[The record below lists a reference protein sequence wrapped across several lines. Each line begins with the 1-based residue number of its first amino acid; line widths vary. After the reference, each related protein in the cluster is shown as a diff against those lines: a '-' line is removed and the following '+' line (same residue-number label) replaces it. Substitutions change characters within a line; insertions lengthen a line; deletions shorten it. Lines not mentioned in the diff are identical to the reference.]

1 MEEAT
6 TRIESLIPYREIA
19 WDPKRKLGTLNT
31 EDSPWAI
38 AAKLGRYLLS
48 DARTDF
54 DAQRELAVDCYCT
67 LFGARREY
75 LAPFDRDDA
84 PSWAEVRGMQPTALS
99 SDDTAKEAYAK
110 ACGEYLAGSIVRQA
124 DPRKKDNAVWCF
136 WDREADCLAV
146 IGQKDVKA
154 RYLGESRWGS
164 TANRRATVRVR
175 ALRLPT
181 ALGAIELV
189 GDDPETALTVCRE
202 GKAKRS
208 WRDRVRLVRD
218 DEGNVVYDDLVSESG
233 AVIGIQARRT
243 VVPNEARE
251 RFMRAAAA
259 RWGEEHMRS
268 SMRRWA
274 CHGHSATVFED
285 KMHCDEAHRSAA
297 GQGFIGSRFGKVE
310 IDDDVDLGLYRRLD
324 EEFAM
329 RSKAGELPAI
339 DLSAHQL
346 RFRKT
351 LRHRATGL
359 FAFLLPEAP
368 HRGIAVDIRTPSSM
382 LHEMAHAFD
391 FENGLLSL
399 QPGFGAVRDAFRAG
413 ASPFAMEASDSEW
426 KYAHVPTEI
435 FARSWEVYAAMRGIG
450 GSFAKA
456 LPDLTKGT
464 NHWMYEPLIENKALV
479 CEYFD
484 ALIADRGILAVA

>member
-54 DAQRELAVDCYCT
+54 DAQRELAIDCYCA
-67 LFGARREY
+67 LFGARRES
-75 LAPFDRDDA
+75 LAPFRRDE
-84 PSWAEVRGMQPTALS
+84 PSWAEARSMQPTAPS
-99 SDDTAKEAYAK
+99 SDDEAKEAYAK
-110 ACGEYLAGSIVRQA
+110 ACREALAGSIARQA
-124 DPRKKDNAVWCF
+124 DPGKKDNAVWCF

-146 IGQKDVKA
+146 IGQRDVRA

-164 TANRRATVRVR
+164 RVNRRATVRVR

-181 ALGAIELV
+181 ALGAIELI

-208 WRDRVRLVRD
+208 WRDHVRLVRD
-218 DEGNVVYDDLVSESG
+218 DEGNVVYDDMVSESG
-233 AVIGIQARRT
+233 AVIGIQARKA

-251 RFMRAAAA
+251 RLMRAATA
-259 RWGEEHMRS
+259 RWGEENMRS

-297 GQGFIGSRFGKVE
+297 GQGFMGSRFGKVE
-310 IDDDVDLGLYRRLD
+310 IDDEVDLELYGKLD

-329 RSKAGELPAI
+329 RFESGELPAI
-339 DLSAHQL
+339 DLSDHQL

-359 FAFLLPEAP
+359 YAPLLPEEP

-391 FENGLLSL
+391 FGNGLLSL
-399 QPGFGAVRDAFRAG
+399 QPGFGAVRDAFQAG

-426 KYAHVPTEI
+426 KYAHVPTEV

-456 LPDLTKGT
+456 LPDLTKGA

-484 ALIADRGILAVA
+484 ALIADRRILAVA